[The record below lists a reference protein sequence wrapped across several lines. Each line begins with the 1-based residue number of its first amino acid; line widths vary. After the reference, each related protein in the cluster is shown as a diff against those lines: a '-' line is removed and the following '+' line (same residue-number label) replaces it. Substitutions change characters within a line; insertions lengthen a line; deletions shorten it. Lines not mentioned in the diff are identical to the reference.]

1 MTTTSTT
8 PARTTRPTRAPDAP
22 TLAGAGIA
30 LACTLVGQYV
40 ATPWKWGPGEWGVD
54 FGGNG
59 GWAALALL
67 VAFIAAGVVVV
78 GLVAARARAAAPG
91 RTAVRALVLAVLGA
105 VTVLV
110 FWTGLPAVLA
120 GGATGL
126 AVDARRRLGRVP
138 VPAAAALVVAVPTVA
153 AAVWLALAG

>member
-1 MTTTSTT
+1 MTTTPRTSA
-8 PARTTRPTRAPDAP
+8 PTTRPTRAPDAP

-40 ATPWKWGPGEWGVD
+40 ATPWESDPGEWGVD
-54 FGGNG
+54 FDGNG
-59 GWAALALL
+59 GWAALGLL
-67 VAFIAAGVVVV
+67 VAFIAVGVVVV
-78 GLVAARARAAAPG
+78 GFVAARARAAAPG
-91 RTAVRALVLAVLGA
+91 RTAARALVLAVLGA
-105 VTVLV
+105 VTILV

-126 AVDARRRLGRVP
+126 AVDVRRRLGRVP
-138 VPAAAALVVAVPTVA
+138 APAAAALVVAVLTVA